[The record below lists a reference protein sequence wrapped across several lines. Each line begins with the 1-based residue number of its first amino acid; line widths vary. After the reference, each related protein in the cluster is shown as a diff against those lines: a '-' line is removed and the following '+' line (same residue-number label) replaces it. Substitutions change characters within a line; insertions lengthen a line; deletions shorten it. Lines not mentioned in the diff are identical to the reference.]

1 MDKMRA
7 GLIDEFLDSVTTRL
21 NDFFGG
27 WFAGFGDW
35 FFLGKWWLLGF
46 IILLVALVISWFFGA
61 LPVIGGWLRG
71 MGGAVVLLYAAFLV
85 GLTVAANHYK
95 EERKAK
101 PSRPIEPPPP
111 PPTQVD
117 NRGGGPFDWFRKG

>member
-1 MDKMRA
+1 MKA
-7 GLIDEFLDSVTTRL
+7 GLIDEFLDGVTTRL

-46 IILLVALVISWFFGA
+46 IILVVALVVSWFFGA
-61 LPVIGGWLRG
+61 LPVIGGWIRG
-71 MGGAVVLLYAAFLV
+71 MSGAIVLLFSAFLV

-101 PSRPIEPPPP
+101 PPSRPTPPSP
-111 PPTQVD
+111 PPTQA
-117 NRGGGPFDWFRKG
+117 GGQGGPFDWFRKG